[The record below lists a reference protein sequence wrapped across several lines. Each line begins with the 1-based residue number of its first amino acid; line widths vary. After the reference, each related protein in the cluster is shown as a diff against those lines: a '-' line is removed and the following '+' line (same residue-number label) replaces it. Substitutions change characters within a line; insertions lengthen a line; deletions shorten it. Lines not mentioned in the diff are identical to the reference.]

1 MHIYAYKTDYSCS
14 CIHVCIYVYLYVHI
28 YVCTYMHIT
37 QTFSSIS
44 TPFMQLHTCNIHTC
58 STQMQHTPL
67 NSCSYIHATCIHATC
82 IHATYIH
89 ATHRYP
95 PPSTHTDTHKHTQT
109 HRRLNLSSN
118 GFAFIRLSNH
128 LIIFKICLSMTF
140 FTFSIT

>member
-1 MHIYAYKTDYSCS
+1 MQLHTCMYICIFVCTYICMHIYAYNTDFLEY
-14 CIHVCIYVYLYVHI
+14 
-28 YVCTYMHIT
+28 
-37 QTFSSIS
+37 QR

-118 GFAFIRLSNH
+118 GFAFIRLLQQSNH
-128 LIIFKICLSMTF
+128 LIIFKICLSMIF
-140 FTFSIT
+140 FTFCFLITY